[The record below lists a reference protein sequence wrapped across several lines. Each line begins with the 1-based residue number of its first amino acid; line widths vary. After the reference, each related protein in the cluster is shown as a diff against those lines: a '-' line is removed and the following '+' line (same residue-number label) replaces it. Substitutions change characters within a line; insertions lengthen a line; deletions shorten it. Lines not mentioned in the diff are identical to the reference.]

1 MPIVSN
7 TVANVPVVIIDQG
20 RFMDDATLHELYEII
35 VKEAERGGR
44 KNVVLDFELVEMI
57 GSPSLRMLLRAKS
70 KLQEKEAKLHLC
82 GLRPTVA
89 EVIHTT
95 GFQQLFPVHDNVEA
109 AQRTIEPG
117 RYPLPLPVVLQT
129 PPTTCIPLP

>member
-44 KNVVLDFELVEMI
+44 KNVVLDFELVDMI
-57 GSPSLRMLLRAKS
+57 DSPTIGMLLRAKV
-70 KLQEKEAKLHLC
+70 KLKEEGATLHLC
-82 GLRPTVA
+82 GLGPNVA
-89 EVIHTT
+89 KVIEDTKL
-95 GFQQLFPVHDNVEA
+95 QQLFPVHENVQA
-109 AQRTIEPG
+109 AQRTIETGGFSP
-117 RYPLPLPVVLQT
+117 PLPVVH
-129 PPTTCIPLP
+129 

>member
-44 KNVVLDFELVEMI
+44 KNVVLDFELVDMI
-57 GSPSLRMLLRAKS
+57 DSPTIGMLLRAKV
-70 KLQEKEAKLHLC
+70 KLKEEGATLHLC
-82 GLRPTVA
+82 GLGPNVA
-89 EVIHTT
+89 KVIEDTKL
-95 GFQQLFPVHDNVEA
+95 QQLFPVHDNVQA
-109 AQRTIEPG
+109 AQRTIETGGFSP
-117 RYPLPLPVVLQT
+117 PLPVVH
-129 PPTTCIPLP
+129 

>member
-44 KNVVLDFELVEMI
+44 KNVVVDFELVQMI
-57 GSPSLRMLLRAKS
+57 DSPTIGMLLRAKV
-70 KLQEKEAKLHLC
+70 KLKEEGATLHLC
-82 GLRPTVA
+82 GLGTNVA
-89 EVIHTT
+89 KVIKDTKL
-95 GFQQLFPVHDNVEA
+95 QQLFPVHDNVQA
-109 AQRTIEPG
+109 AQRTIETGEFSP
-117 RYPLPLPVVLQT
+117 PLPVVH
-129 PPTTCIPLP
+129 